1 MKTKLFI
8 SLLLFGISVLFA
20 GDTGK
25 IIGKITDSETGETLF
40 GVNVLL
46 KGTSMGSASDME
58 GNYIILNAPAA
69 SYTIS
74 ASYLG

>member
-1 MKTKLFI
+1 MKPKLFI
-8 SLLLFGISVLFA
+8 SLLLFGFGISVLFA

-46 KGTSMGSASDME
+46 KGTSMGSASDM
-58 GNYIILNAPAA
+58 
-69 SYTIS
+69 
-74 ASYLG
+74 